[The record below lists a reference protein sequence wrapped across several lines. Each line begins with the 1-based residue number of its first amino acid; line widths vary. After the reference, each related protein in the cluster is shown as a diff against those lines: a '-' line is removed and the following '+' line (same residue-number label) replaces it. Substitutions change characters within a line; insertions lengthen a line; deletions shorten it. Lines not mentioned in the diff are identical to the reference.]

1 MDFKVQMV
9 VFLSLILFSYLL
21 CFGCF
26 TLSLNFPEGN
36 RCMDQPRKTRLSSPP
51 TKFAGGPIGSF
62 EAYKYIEDILKVTA
76 QVSDNGPCATY
87 IDKRGSGNFVKM
99 VHNGIEY
106 GDIQL
111 IAKAYDVLKSI
122 VETFIGLREVLPP

>member
-1 MDFKVQMV
+1 M
-9 VFLSLILFSYLL
+9 SLYAKFMKRGLNLGGLVWSSSNILK
-21 CFGCF
+21 
-26 TLSLNFPEGN
+26 
-36 RCMDQPRKTRLSSPP
+36 DQPRKTRLSSPP

-122 VETFIGLREVLPP
+122 GKRS